1 MHRQENPLDRAG
13 TEYSLGKP
21 WVRNLNS
28 RLGPVWL
35 QNRAGELSCAQLIS
49 APRSVL
55 PGVSMFGEKTLS
67 FLWWIAFANL
77 ASQRISCPRLSQ
89 WLNNRFCFS
98 RGWAFWC
105 HSLDSVP
112 SFHLPLETVF
122 LSLNTK
128 SSHECLHWTSVFFS
142 TFLSMSPWVKGK
154 GWTRCLFFLGEKNW
168 SLITCKWR
176 DQEKLRN
183 FWTRW
188 VLRSLGNPSF
198 CDSENLCVKG
208 HMSPT
213 PRLSQS
219 QH

>member
-1 MHRQENPLDRAG
+1 MWDLGFLTWDRTCIPCIRSVEPWPADSQGSPALWDIFNEWFEGVMHRQENPLDRAG
-13 TEYSLGKP
+13 TECSLGKP

-67 FLWWIAFANL
+67 LLWWISFANL

-89 WLNNRFCFS
+89 WLNNRGCFS

-105 HSLDSVP
+105 HSLDSAQ

-122 LSLNTK
+122 VSLNTK
-128 SSHECLHWTSVFFS
+128 SSHECLHWTSVFF
-142 TFLSMSPWVKGK
+142 FNLSLDVPMSKRK
-154 GWTRCLFFLGEKNW
+154 
-168 SLITCKWR
+168 
-176 DQEKLRN
+176 
-183 FWTRW
+183 
-188 VLRSLGNPSF
+188 
-198 CDSENLCVKG
+198 
-208 HMSPT
+208 
-213 PRLSQS
+213 RLN
-219 QH
+219 